1 MYSREAWLVTYE
13 DSDGVTR
20 TTARGFSLSKEDFL
34 GNVMTSEQVQ
44 ADMMLKKMKAIAFWN
59 RNDKS
64 DRPRLPVSGH
74 PDELEAAPVA

>member
-1 MYSREAWLVTYE
+1 
-13 DSDGVTR
+13 
-20 TTARGFSLSKEDFL
+20 
-34 GNVMTSEQVQ
+34 MTSEQVQ